1 MATYASIKYNFTPPA
16 ATTSAQVGGGAMV
29 LIKSIDSDGSDATIS
44 FVDGTSD
51 VVLDNTYKTYLFT
64 FNNIHPETDN
74 TILKFNGSSDTGS
87 NYNVTKTTTSF
98 DAFHSEA
105 DDATLLHYNTSHD
118 VGQGTGVQTLLR
130 DIGNANDESA
140 SGYLY
145 IFNPSSTTFV
155 KHFLSQGSS
164 YQHQDI
170 NINQFNAGYFNTTSV
185 IDAIQFSM
193 SADEIQGGTIKLYGI
208 A

>member
-16 ATTSAQVGGGAMV
+16 ATTSAQVGAGALT

>member
-16 ATTSAQVGGGAMV
+16 ATTSAQVGAGALT

-145 IFNPSSTTFV
+145 IFNPSDTTFV
-155 KHFLSQGSS
+155 KHFISEGSS

>member
-16 ATTSAQVGGGAMV
+16 ATTSAQVGAGALT

-145 IFNPSSTTFV
+145 IF
-155 KHFLSQGSS
+155 K
-164 YQHQDI
+164 
-170 NINQFNAGYFNTTSV
+170 
-185 IDAIQFSM
+185 
-193 SADEIQGGTIKLYGI
+193 
-208 A
+208 

>member
-105 DDATLLHYNTSHD
+105 DDATLLQYNTAHD
-118 VGQGTGVQTLLR
+118 VAQGTGVQTLLR

-145 IFNPSSTTFV
+145 IFNPSDTTFV
-155 KHFLSQGSS
+155 KHFISVSNNTQTGDSAMTH
-164 YQHQDI
+164 YV
-170 NINQFNAGYFNTTSV
+170 AGYGNTTSAIDGV
-185 IDAIQFSM
+185 QFKFNSGNIDA
-193 SADEIQGGTIKLYGI
+193 GTISLYGI
-208 A
+208 S